1 MLESNTQSIEFGS
14 PVSILLAGDSIWSDS
29 TPASVA
35 VNTLIV
41 KTYVDD
47 SDGDTWLSVT
57 AHHDGPWD
65 IYTDSAFGSA
75 VRGMLEANGYS
86 ITHCDFSEQGMQDNG
101 AAHLDV
107 DIVHHSGQGHYA

>member
-1 MLESNTQSIEFGS
+1 MLESNTQTIEFGS

-47 SDGDTWLSVT
+47 RDGDTWLSVT

-65 IYTDSAFGSA
+65 IYTDSAFGPA
-75 VRGMLEANGYS
+75 VKGLLESNGYS

>member
-1 MLESNTQSIEFGS
+1 MLESNTQTIEFGS
-14 PVSILLAGDSIWSDS
+14 PVSVLLAGDSIWSDS
-29 TPASVA
+29 TPASVNVSA
-35 VNTLIV
+35 LIV

-47 SDGDTWLSVT
+47 RDGDTWLSVT

-86 ITHCDFSEQGMQDNG
+86 ITYCDFSEQGMQADG

-107 DIVHHSGQGHYA
+107 DVA

>member
-1 MLESNTQSIEFGS
+1 MLESNTQTIEFGS
-14 PVSILLAGDSIWSDS
+14 PVSVLLAGDSIWSDS

-47 SDGDTWLSVT
+47 RDGDTWLSVT

-65 IYTDSAFGSA
+65 IYTDSAFGPA
-75 VRGMLEANGYS
+75 VKGLLESNGYS

>member
-47 SDGDTWLSVT
+47 RDGDTWLSVT

-65 IYTDSAFGSA
+65 IYTDSAFGPA
-75 VRGMLEANGYS
+75 VKGLLESNGYS